1 MTFLV
6 WWVLFGPLAA
16 LAIWG
21 LARSKRWAP
30 LAAVLAAKF
39 MANRAARA
47 ERLGVQVLGGATLAG
62 FVGVAVNEHLKTL
75 PEPELPALD
84 AYNAEQMAAD
94 ISSRWQEAAALLAAT
109 KKEIEK

>member
-1 MTFLV
+1 MTVLI

-21 LARSKRWAP
+21 LSRSKRWAP
-30 LAAVLAAKF
+30 FAAVLAAKF
-39 MANRAARA
+39 MANRAARE
-47 ERLGVQVLGGATLAG
+47 ERVGVQLLGGATLAG

-75 PEPELPALD
+75 PEPMRPAVE
-84 AYNAEQMAAD
+84 AYDAEQMAAD
-94 ISSRWQEAAALLAAT
+94 ISARWQEGAALLAAA